1 MSAASPVGFE
11 EFFRHWLPQLKRYL
25 AWLEADVSIID
36 DAAQETMASA
46 YRYWEKVGTYD
57 NPKIWLFRVAGQ
69 RLSDQREKRRRL
81 ALTGDLETLDRQHQ
95 DDLARVEAQHQL
107 LPLLRKLPVHQAAPL
122 VLFYYGF
129 SDQEIAEIVGIAP
142 TSARSARCRGMK
154 MLRELA
160 AAQGGSEE
168 AK

>member
-1 MSAASPVGFE
+1 
-11 EFFRHWLPQLKRYL
+11 
-25 AWLEADVSIID
+25 
-36 DAAQETMASA
+36 MASA
-46 YRYWEKVGTYD
+46 YRYWETVSTYD

-81 ALTGDLETLDRQHQ
+81 ALTGDLETLDCPHQ

-107 LPLLRKLPVHQAAPL
+107 LTLLRKLPIHQAVPV

-129 SDQEIAEIVGIAP
+129 SDQEIGEIVGIAA
-142 TSARSARCRGMK
+142 TSARSSRCRGMK
-154 MLRELA
+154 ALRELVA
-160 AAQGGSEE
+160 VQVGSEE